1 MSVSVEEVGCNPR
14 CLSESGPIR
23 VLTAEASVASGAE
36 GDQYRVYQF
45 LAMHQQPLTADFK

>member
-1 MSVSVEEVGCNPR
+1 MSVSVEEVGRSPR